1 MKPANEWQFDL
12 PDNILSNGGV
22 GAGNLWNAARQRATP
37 RPRSSRLASLALFVS
52 LCLALLICLAPAAEA
67 AVIAIDYGAQWFKV
81 SLVKPGVPLEI
92 VLNRESKRKTRS
104 IVALR
109 DGKRTFDTEAVNL
122 VGFATWRNYIHGTR
136 TDATCR
142 VRMCS
147 SNFLW

>member
-1 MKPANEWQFDL
+1 
-12 PDNILSNGGV
+12 
-22 GAGNLWNAARQRATP
+22 
-37 RPRSSRLASLALFVS
+37 
-52 LCLALLICLAPAAEA
+52 LICLAPSAES

-122 VGFATWRNYIHGTR
+122 VGFLLDAGVMSSRILTRRAVFERVPQTSRGNRAVDSHG
-136 TDATCR
+136 
-142 VRMCS
+142 
-147 SNFLW
+147 